1 MWRRYRGLA
10 ASVLLGLTTL
20 SCGDDGPTAVP
31 HSHRVTLQDGAF
43 IVSASS
49 FSLLQVNVGSGMQSA
64 HVKGSFVARGVTAN
78 DIIVLVMSE
87 TDAINWYNGNAYT
100 ALYESGQTTT
110 ASFNVNLGA
119 GKFYVIFD
127 NRFSTTEDKEVSAQV
142 ELVWTQ
148 SQ

>member
-1 MWRRYRGLA
+1 MWRRYRGLV
-10 ASVLLGLTTL
+10 ASVLLGLATL
-20 SCGDDGPTAVP
+20 SCGDDSPTAVP
-31 HSHRVTLQDGAF
+31 HSHKVTLQDGAF
-43 IVSASS
+43 TVSAAA
-49 FSLLQVNVGSGMQSA
+49 FSLLQVNVSGGMQSA
-64 HVKGSFVARGVTAN
+64 RVNGSFVARGVTTN

-87 TDAINWYNGNAYT
+87 MNAINWYNGNAYT

-127 NRFSTTEDKEVSAQV
+127 NRFSTTEDKEVAAHL

>member
-1 MWRRYRGLA
+1 MGRRYRRFAAAVILGLA
-10 ASVLLGLTTL
+10 NL

-31 HSHRVTLQDGAF
+31 HSHKVTLQDGAF
-43 IVSASS
+43 TVSAAS
-49 FSLLQVNVGSGMQSA
+49 FSLLQVNVSSGMQSA
-64 HVKGSFVARGVTAN
+64 HAKGSFVARGVTAN

-87 TDAINWYNGNAYT
+87 TNAINWYNDNPYT

-110 ASFNVNLGA
+110 ASFDVTLGA